1 MRIGINASFV
11 RKPNT
16 GIGQVTVNFL
26 KHLAGQKSEHKIFL
40 YLEEDIEFKIPN
52 CFKKRI
58 FLPWWQRDDLI
69 RKVWWEK
76 YLLPKKAAE
85 DECDAFFSLYQ
96 CPTVFD
102 KKIRHVMLVH
112 DIIPKIFP
120 EYLDNWRKKKYWN
133 LAEDAIRQADKIVCV
148 SKRTE
153 KDLIEHL
160 GIGGERIAVAYIDAD
175 EIYKK
180 NVSPEKSGKV
190 MKKYKLKSG
199 YIYNGGGLEK
209 RKNAEGMLRAYCH
222 LLEMNKK
229 NPLVSTSTLSP
240 STAIDHF
247 PPLVISGKLM
257 PQMAPLITDV
267 GKLAKELNLGPYVK
281 ILDFVPQADL
291 PALYRNCSMF
301 VYPSFYE
308 GFGLP
313 VLEAM
318 NQGKPVIT
326 SKKSSLPEVGG
337 DAVLYTDPGDYKD
350 IAMVMKNVMVNGH
363 LRKILSERGKERA
376 KKFSWDL
383 FSEKI
388 FNLFQK

>member
-40 YLEEDIEFKIPN
+40 YLEEDIEFKIPS

-133 LAEDAIRQADKIVCV
+133 FTEHAIRQADKIVCV

-153 KDLIEHL
+153 KDLIEYL
-160 GIGGERIAVAYIDAD
+160 GINGKEIAVDYIDVD
-175 EIYKK
+175 DIYKK
-180 NVSPEKSGKV
+180 NVLREKSEKV
-190 MKKYKLKSG
+190 MKKYKLKPG
-199 YIYNGGGLEK
+199 YIYNGGGLEA
-209 RKNAEGMLRAYCH
+209 RKNVEGILQAYCH
-222 LLEMNKK
+222 LLGINKK
-229 NPLVSTSTLSP
+229 NLFT
-240 STAIDHF
+240 DHF

-257 PQMAPLITDV
+257 PQLAPLITDV
-267 GKLAKELNLGPYVK
+267 GKLAKELNLDPYVK